1 MKIFLLKFFFILF
14 ALFFYCL
21 PARTADFLFD
31 YNTLELNQNNEIKI
45 NLFVKADNNRLN
57 AISGK
62 LKIPQNILI
71 KEIIDSSSGINFWI
85 EKPSLTNNE
94 ITFAG
99 IVPGGFDGQ
108 INIFSLII
116 KGEQEGENSLS
127 LSTAEALIHDGQ
139 GTSDNVNYYPLTI
152 KVLPASDEAIK
163 VMTIEDGE
171 PPEIIWFEIIKDKS
185 LFNKKY
191 TAIFLAEDKQSGVDY
206 YEILEQRQYNFFGIK
221 YVLGKWQKAESPYL
235 LNDQQLKSH
244 ITLKAVDKAGYQK
257 ISEIEP
263 CFTIKW
269 YENIFF
275 WGIILITLICGV
287 IFCIYVKRRTKK

>member
-1 MKIFLLKFFFILF
+1 MKKFLTICFLVSL
-14 ALFFYCL
+14 LFFV
-21 PARTADFLFD
+21 PARAADFLFD
-31 YNTLELNQNNEIKI
+31 YNTLELNQNNEMKI
-45 NLFVKADNNRLN
+45 NLFVKADNHRLN

-62 LKIPQNILI
+62 LEIPQNILI
-71 KEIIDSSSGINFWI
+71 KEIIDSSSGINLWI

-116 KGEQEGENSLS
+116 EGKHEGEGSLL
-127 LSTAEALIHDGQ
+127 LSDAEALINDGL
-139 GTSDNVNYYPLTI
+139 GTADNVNYYPLTI
-152 KVLPASDEAIK
+152 NVLPAGDEVIK
-163 VMTIEDGE
+163 ITAIEDSE

-191 TAIFLAEDKQSGVDY
+191 TAIFLAEDKQSGIDY

-221 YVLGKWQKAESPYL
+221 YCHGKWQKAESPYL
-235 LNDQQLKSH
+235 LNDQKLKSY
-244 ITLKAVDKAGYQK
+244 ITLKAVDKAGFQK
-257 ISEIEP
+257 MSDIKPRFS
-263 CFTIKW
+263 IKW
-269 YENIFF
+269 YENIVF

-287 IFCIYVKRRTKK
+287 IFCIYVKRRVKK